1 MLAFLSINVCSKDQV
16 TKINKVFVA
25 DEFELYPSSAFV
37 FSDSSQGYA
46 SYSIVVDHYIHD
58 ETYNVYPVNE
68 AGFNASGIKNLFK
81 RIGKS
86 GIFKRFLE
94 SKNIKNIRNWFR
106 EMLGMEKV
114 KSGRIRVPPYFS
126 HTKILIKTFE
136 DIKSD
141 EEISGKVSE
150 YLEKVPYSKY
160 NTVQTIKCLRQDADE
175 IRFMMWNGKDPQAIS
190 DKIIKVGNE
199 TIKLFEYD
207 INNMRE
213 DYVIEGG
220 IEYVYFRIPKFPQC
234 VFDGNYVD
242 RTFQCM
248 TFRLPK
254 DADGN
259 WKKFRAFLEDLFS
272 HPMLLL
278 DELRFRKELSKYNID
293 SRDVLEI
300 EEYLFAKTVI
310 ENENSEYVQYEVA

>member
-1 MLAFLSINVCSKDQV
+1 MKNLYNVQYEMVANMKKNYMLIALLAFLSINVCSKDQV

-150 YLEKVPYSKY
+150 YLEKAGFTTEKSSFVNAP
-160 NTVQTIKCLRQDADE
+160 
-175 IRFMMWNGKDPQAIS
+175 
-190 DKIIKVGNE
+190 IIKELPMTLECNL
-199 TIKLFEYD
+199 IK
-207 INNMRE
+207 
-213 DYVIEGG
+213 
-220 IEYVYFRIPKFPQC
+220 
-234 VFDGNYVD
+234 
-242 RTFQCM
+242 
-248 TFRLPK
+248 
-254 DADGN
+254 
-259 WKKFRAFLEDLFS
+259 FL
-272 HPMLLL
+272 
-278 DELRFRKELSKYNID
+278 
-293 SRDVLEI
+293 
-300 EEYLFAKTVI
+300 
-310 ENENSEYVQYEVA
+310 